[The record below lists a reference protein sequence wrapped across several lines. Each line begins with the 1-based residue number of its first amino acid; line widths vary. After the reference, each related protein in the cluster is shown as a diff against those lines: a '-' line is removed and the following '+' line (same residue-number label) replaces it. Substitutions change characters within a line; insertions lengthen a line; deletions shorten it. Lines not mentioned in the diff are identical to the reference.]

1 MLLAAPY
8 QTIELSNISVL
19 PYYTDKK
26 ERTLATIHYSKNGL
40 IMQGF
45 TLLSPPL
52 TVTSYDASLNRLQL
66 NTTNNRGFAN
76 KIMAIQDYFNQMD
89 STLTFQ
95 RLCSPSSLTLYLFPS
110 TPVQYSSETNTIANV
125 KPGDTVRCVIRLHN
139 LFRIGQVL
147 RLQHSVPII
156 YGINEL

>member
-8 QTIELSNISVL
+8 QTIEIANISVL
-19 PYYTDKK
+19 PYHTDKK
-26 ERTLATIHYSKNGL
+26 ERIVAPIHYTKNGL

-52 TVTSYDASLNRLQL
+52 VVTSYDASLNRLQL
-66 NTTNNRGFAN
+66 NTTNHRGFIN
-76 KIMAIQDYFNQMD
+76 KLMAIQDYFSQTD

-95 RLCSPSSLTLYLFPS
+95 RLCSPTSLTLYLFPS
-110 TPVQYSSETNTIANV
+110 TPVHHSSETTTIANV
-125 KPGDTVRCVIRLHN
+125 KPGDTIRCVIRLHN

-156 YGINEL
+156 YGING

>member
-8 QTIELSNISVL
+8 QTIEISNISVL
-19 PYYTDKK
+19 PYHTDKK
-26 ERTLATIHYSKNGL
+26 ERTVAPIHYAKNGL

-45 TLLSPPL
+45 TILSPPL
-52 TVTSYDASLNRLQL
+52 VVTSYDASTNRLQL
-66 NTTNNRGFAN
+66 NTANNRVFAN
-76 KIMAIQDYFNQMD
+76 KIIAIQDLFSQSD

-110 TPVQYSSETNTIANV
+110 TPVHNSSETTTIANV
-125 KPGDTVRCVIRLHN
+125 KPGDTIRCVIRLHN

-156 YGINEL
+156 YGING

>member
-1 MLLAAPY
+1 MLLVAPY

-19 PYYTDKK
+19 PYHTDKK
-26 ERTLATIHYSKNGL
+26 ERTVAPIHYIKNGL

-76 KIMAIQDYFNQMD
+76 KLMAIQDYFSQTD
-89 STLTFQ
+89 SAFTFQ
-95 RLCSPSSLTLYLFPS
+95 RLCSPSSLILYLFPS
-110 TPVQYSSETNTIANV
+110 TPVHHSSETSTIANV

-156 YGINEL
+156 YGING

>member
-8 QTIELSNISVL
+8 QTIEIANISVL
-19 PYYTDKK
+19 PYNTDKK
-26 ERTLATIHYSKNGL
+26 ERTVAPIHYIKSGL

-45 TLLSPPL
+45 TILSPPL
-52 TVTSYDASLNRLQL
+52 IVTSYDASLNRLQL

-76 KIMAIQDYFNQMD
+76 KIMAIQDYFSQTD
-89 STLTFQ
+89 SNLTFQ
-95 RLCSPSSLTLYLFPS
+95 RLCSPTSLTLYLFPS
-110 TPVQYSSETNTIANV
+110 TPVHHSSETNTITNV
-125 KPGDTVRCVIRLHN
+125 KPGDTIRCVIRLHN

-156 YGINEL
+156 YGVNV

>member
-1 MLLAAPY
+1 MLLATPY

-26 ERTLATIHYSKNGL
+26 ERLLAPIHYIKNGL

-52 TVTSYDASLNRLQL
+52 IVTSYDTSMNRLLL

-76 KIMAIQDYFNQMD
+76 KLIAIQDYFSQLD

-110 TPVQYSSETNTIANV
+110 TPVHHSSKISTIVNV